1 MASRWADLGTQLK
14 ASGIAFETEF
24 RFHPERRWRADYRIG
39 QWLIEVDGAVYRQG
53 RHTRGKGFEADCEK
67 TNEAQIL
74 GYRVLR
80 FSTGQVASGCA
91 LDMIR
96 RALAIP
102 TGQAYST
109 SHD

>member
-1 MASRWADLGTQLK
+1 MASTWADLGTQLK

-24 RFHPERRWRADYRIG
+24 RFHVKRRWRADYRIG
-39 QWLIEVDGAVYRQG
+39 QWLVEVDGAVYKQG

-80 FSTGQVASGCA
+80 FSTGQVKSGYA
-91 LDMIR
+91 LDAIR
-96 RALAIP
+96 RAIQSP
-102 TGQAYST
+102 
-109 SHD
+109 